1 MPSVNGYARSRM
13 CVLASRSTGN
23 RLRFTARLPEG
34 IPKNEVTLGDP
45 PPTERG
51 GVPRQGRQVEREVAV
66 LAAVAGRQASQ
77 VVPTLVAAR
86 HPES

>member
-1 MPSVNGYARSRM
+1 VPSVNGYARSRM

-34 IPKNEVTLGDP
+34 IPKNEVTLGDL

-51 GVPRQGRQVEREVAV
+51 GVP
-66 LAAVAGRQASQ
+66 
-77 VVPTLVAAR
+77 
-86 HPES
+86 